1 MRVELRQ
8 EEEVLA
14 SRETPQESSL
24 SEMVREL
31 ISEGEDG
38 DAILFTGGSR
48 LYRTIGHLVL
58 LGCLYQYYRVSLS
71 CCMVMSV

>member
-14 SRETPQESSL
+14 SRETPRESSL
-24 SEMVREL
+24 LKMVRDL

-38 DAILFTGGSR
+38 GAILSQGE
-48 LYRTIGHLVL
+48 VDL
-58 LGCLYQYYRVSLS
+58 LDL
-71 CCMVMSV
+71 

>member
-14 SRETPQESSL
+14 SGETPQESSL
-24 SEMVREL
+24 LGMVREL

-38 DAILFTGGSR
+38 GPILTQGEVDCIE
-48 LYRTIGHLVL
+48 L
-58 LGCLYQYYRVSLS
+58 
-71 CCMVMSV
+71 